1 MAQRKGETSATA
13 GDPPDRSLPDDAEAP
28 EPLTVAALLAE
39 PLLRNT
45 LVAGS
50 SGTNRPVRWCLPF
63 SELATTTDGE
73 DIAVHAPIELLR
85 GDAAIATVR
94 HAKDGGAVALLVRLE
109 PPDVRSP
116 AALRSAFPEARGAAD
131 AAGLPLALL
140 PPGADYRTVNQLVAT
155 KVLAQSTHVL
165 EYRDR
170 VHRSLSEILAR
181 GAGVSALAY
190 GMARMAKAP
199 VLVVD
204 LDGSLLAYESVCGGD
219 KPPPGPPVGALI
231 GHLEGLS
238 TATLPL
244 GPAVLG
250 PVGDDP
256 NGVVLIA
263 SPVTFGGEITGIA
276 AALEAVDADPHDR
289 AQHRIIAHEGAVLI
303 GSEMHRIRSITEAE
317 ERTRGDFIVEL
328 VHGRFAD
335 GQQLQARARHH
346 GFGVDATYAVC
357 VAELDPPITD
367 DARAVRRFSAA
378 ARAVERLDPGA
389 SLPTLATQ
397 IGGNLVAV
405 CPVRH
410 TADDTAIREVAGAI
424 RRVLHERLDSKSRLA
439 FGRSGVGAGGV
450 AASYREARTAL
461 ALGRRVDVPPVA
473 GYDDLRIFVA
483 IRELAD
489 SQNGRQFAAEL
500 LTPLRRADGNAC
512 SLETVVLAY
521 VVESGNLNAAARRLG
536 LHRNTILYKLNRV
549 SRVLN
554 MDIRSADTQFMV
566 WLANHIDTLTQV
578 NEALDSE
585 LAPPP

>member
-1 MAQRKGETSATA
+1 MAQRQGDTPATD
-13 GDPPDRSLPDDAEAP
+13 GDRPDRSLRDEAEAP

-50 SGTNRPVRWCLPF
+50 SGTDRSVRWCLPL
-63 SELATTTDGE
+63 SELATTADGE
-73 DIAVHAPIELLR
+73 DIAVYAPVELIR
-85 GDAAIATVR
+85 GDVAPATVR
-94 HAKDGGAVALLVRLE
+94 HAKDEGAVALLVRLE
-109 PPDVRSP
+109 PPDVGSP
-116 AALRSAFPEARGAAD
+116 AALRSAFPEARAAAD
-131 AAGLPLALL
+131 ATGLPLALL

-170 VHRSLSEILAR
+170 VHRSLGEILTR

-204 LDGSLLAYESVCGGD
+204 LDGALLAYESVCGAE
-219 KPPPGPPVGALI
+219 KSSPEPLVGALI
-231 GHLEGLS
+231 SHVEGLP
-238 TATLPL
+238 TTTLPV
-244 GPAVLG
+244 GPAVLS

-256 NGVVLIA
+256 NGLMLIA

-276 AALEAVDADPHDR
+276 AVLESADADPHDR

-346 GFGVDATYAVC
+346 GFDVDAAYAVC

-378 ARAVERLDPGA
+378 ARAVERLDPDA

-397 IGGNLVAV
+397 IGGKLVAV
-405 CPVRH
+405 CPVSH
-410 TADDTAIREVAGAI
+410 TADNTAIREITGAI
-424 RRVLHERLDSKSRLA
+424 RRVLRERLDSEPRVA
-439 FGRSGVGAGGV
+439 FGRSGAGAGRI

-461 ALGRRVDVPPVA
+461 ALARRVDAPPVA

-489 SQNGRQFAAEL
+489 SENGRQFAAEL
-500 LTPLRRADGNAC
+500 LAPLRRADGNAC

-521 VVESGNLNAAARRLG
+521 VAESGNLNAASRRLG
-536 LHRNTILYKLNRV
+536 LHRNTTLYKLNRV
-549 SRVLN
+549 SRALN
-554 MDIRSADTQFMV
+554 MDIRSAETQFMV
-566 WLANHIDTLTQV
+566 WLAHHIDTLTRV